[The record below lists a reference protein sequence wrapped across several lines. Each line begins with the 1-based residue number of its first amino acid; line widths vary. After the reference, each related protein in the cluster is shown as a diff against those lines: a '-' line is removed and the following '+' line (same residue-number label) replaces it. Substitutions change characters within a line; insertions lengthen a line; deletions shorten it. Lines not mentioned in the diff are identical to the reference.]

1 LGRQAHRLVSKVDTA
16 ITTTM
21 IKSSQDGYFSRHPLN
36 RRRFLLGLVAG
47 GLGSGL
53 GLTLGRKEHA
63 TAQTAIPNPSRG
75 TVRLAVISDLNSSY
89 GSTDYEPEVDRV
101 MAVITQTWRPDLV
114 LCAGDMVAGQSRT
127 LSPAKI
133 QAMWRG
139 FDQHVAAPLRQ
150 AKIPFGLTI
159 GNHDGSGALDPRKQ
173 FIFAEDRK
181 LASSYWRNLQQQ
193 VGLKFIDATGFPFY
207 YTFEQKGIFYLVWD
221 ASTANIPSSQ
231 IAWAER
237 SLAAAQSARLRMVLG
252 HLPLHG
258 ISVGRERAGDY
269 LDQAKRLQG
278 IFERYNVSTYI
289 SGHDHAYYPGRVGKL
304 QTLQCGLLGSG
315 ARRLIAGNL
324 PPQKNVTLLDIT
336 FPPGNPPSL
345 VYNTYEARTLQPV
358 ALQTLP
364 KQILTANGTVIRRDL

>member
-1 LGRQAHRLVSKVDTA
+1 
-16 ITTTM
+16 
-21 IKSSQDGYFSRHPLN
+21 
-36 RRRFLLGLVAG
+36 
-47 GLGSGL
+47 
-53 GLTLGRKEHA
+53 
-63 TAQTAIPNPSRG
+63 
-75 TVRLAVISDLNSSY
+75 
-89 GSTDYEPEVDRV
+89 
-101 MAVITQTWRPDLV
+101 
-114 LCAGDMVAGQSRT
+114 MV
-127 LSPAKI
+127 
-133 QAMWRG
+133 
-139 FDQHVAAPLRQ
+139 VAPLRQ

-159 GNHDGSGALDPRKQ
+159 GNHDGSGALNPGKQ
-173 FIFAEDRK
+173 FIFAEDRN

-221 ASTANIPSSQ
+221 ASTANIPNSQ
-231 IAWAER
+231 ITWAER

-269 LDQAKRLQG
+269 LDQAKRLQA

-315 ARRLIAGNL
+315 ARRLIVGSF
-324 PPQKNVTLLDIT
+324 PPQKNVTLLDIN
-336 FPPGNPPSL
+336 FPQGNPPSL

>member
-1 LGRQAHRLVSKVDTA
+1 
-16 ITTTM
+16 M
-21 IKSSQDGYFSRHPLN
+21 IKPSQDVCFSRHPLN

-53 GLTLGRKEHA
+53 AFNLWRRDQV

-89 GSTDYEPEVDRV
+89 GSTDYEPEVDRIIS
-101 MAVITQTWRPDLV
+101 VITQTWRPDLV

-127 LSPAKI
+127 LSAAKI
-133 QAMWRG
+133 QAMWKA
-139 FDQHVAAPLRQ
+139 FDQHLAAPLRQ

-173 FIFAEDRK
+173 FIFAEDRNE
-181 LASSYWRNLQQQ
+181 ASSYWRNLQQQ

-221 ASTANIPSSQ
+221 ASTANIPNSQ
-231 IAWAER
+231 ITWAER

-258 ISVGRERAGDY
+258 IAVGRERAGDY
-269 LDQAKRLQG
+269 LDQAKRLQA

-315 ARRLIAGNL
+315 ARRLIVGNL
-324 PPQKNVTLLDIT
+324 PPQKNVTLLDIS

-364 KQILTANGTVIRRDL
+364 KQIVTANGTVIRRDL